1 MLDVGFLC
9 CHYMILLDV
18 ASTDYRALRHSNIII
33 HEAKAMLKKR
43 LLSFWGKA
51 YLGAVSY

>member
-1 MLDVGFLC
+1 
-9 CHYMILLDV
+9 MILLDV

-33 HEAKAMLKKR
+33 HVSKAMLKKK

-51 YLGAVSY
+51 YWAAVSY